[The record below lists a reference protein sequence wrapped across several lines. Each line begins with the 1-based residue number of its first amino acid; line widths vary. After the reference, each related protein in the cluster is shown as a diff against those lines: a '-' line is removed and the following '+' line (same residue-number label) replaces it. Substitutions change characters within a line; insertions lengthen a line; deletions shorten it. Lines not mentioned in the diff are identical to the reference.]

1 MRPLPVL
8 ATGTRRWTLPM
19 ADRSAA
25 AVMEALLC
33 GEGDRGSGV
42 LAEAIAADPPFLVW
56 SLCVAG
62 TEKGDPFNQPTNHET
77 TDGTA
82 RWLAEHL
89 LEVFDWERPARPPS
103 SAPESWRPDRFGDQ
117 VAVDLQLAAL
127 AGLLAAPNGEAVA
140 GQAHLIGLVR
150 HARDWL
156 ALVSGRTCDAAA
168 DRLLQPVDA
177 LGQRPAAAFVT
188 QAEQLLGGHEAPAR
202 AKAPIERCRASAE
215 AGRARW
221 LETVGG
227 PVARL
232 PQLTDALRR
241 LARLE
246 TRFEQ
251 TLEQEKL
258 AAMAELAAG
267 AGHEINNP
275 LTVIGGRAQ
284 LLLKQETDPE
294 RRRELAL
301 INVQV
306 KRAYEMI
313 ADLRLF
319 ARPPRPEPRPFD
331 LVALV
336 EQVLADM
343 APWAAERAT
352 TLARS
357 GDAGPVEI
365 VADPVQLSV
374 ALRAL
379 CANSLEAIGH
389 DGHVEVEVR
398 RSGKEVVIRVA
409 DDGPGILPDQRRHLF
424 DPFYSARQAGRGLG
438 LGLSKCWRIVTGH
451 AGRIDVEDQP
461 GQGAVFTITLPLAPS
476 Q

>member
-19 ADRSAA
+19 SDRSAA

-33 GEGDRGSGV
+33 GEGDRGAGA
-42 LAEAIAADPPFLVW
+42 LAEALAADPPFLVW
-56 SLCVAG
+56 SLCMAG
-62 TEKGDPFNQPTNHET
+62 TKKEDPSKTPANDET
-77 TDGTA
+77 TAGAA
-82 RWLAEHL
+82 RWLVEHL
-89 LEVFDWERPARPPS
+89 LEVFDWEREARAAS
-103 SAPESWRPDRFGDQ
+103 GAPESWQSDCFGEQ
-117 VAVDLQLAAL
+117 VAADLRIAAL
-127 AGLLAAPNGEAVA
+127 AGLLAAPDGQTVA

-168 DRLLQPVDA
+168 DRLLEPVDA
-177 LGQRPAAAFVT
+177 LGRHPAAAYAT
-188 QAEQLLGGHEAPAR
+188 QAEQLLDGHEAR
-202 AKAPIERCRASAE
+202 AKVQIEPCRASAE
-215 AGRARW
+215 QGRARW
-221 LETVGG
+221 LENLAG
-227 PVARL
+227 PLARL
-232 PQLTDALRR
+232 PQLTHALRR
-241 LARLE
+241 LAELE
-246 TRFEQ
+246 TRFQE

-301 INVQV
+301 INAQV

-336 EQVLADM
+336 EQILADM
-343 APWAAERAT
+343 APLAAERAT

-398 RSGKEVVIRVA
+398 RSGEDVVIRVA
-409 DDGPGILPDQRRHLF
+409 DDGPGILPEQRRHLF

-451 AGRIDVEDQP
+451 GGRIDVEGQP
-461 GQGAVFTITLPLAPS
+461 GQGAVFTITLPLAAS